1 MSNFDIAHKF
11 TAQWEGAISDHSN
24 DRGGIT
30 AYGASIKF
38 VKGIASTPQ
47 GRDFICQIGVRM
59 PITKESIRQL
69 SRNQVQSMFKHEF
82 WNALHL
88 DGLLLRPAVCLYDMA
103 VNSGPSASIR
113 TAQRGYNRCVIHG
126 SKLTVDGILGPLTRK
141 ALAQD
146 TDAIIHAILNARV
159 DFVEAIV
166 RNDESQRAFLD
177 GWLNRI
183 NGLRAYVMDL

>member
-11 TAQWEGAISDHSN
+11 TAQWEGAISDHPN

-47 GRDFICQIGVRM
+47 GRDFLRQTGVRM
-59 PITKESIRQL
+59 PITKESIRQI
-69 SRNQVQSMFKHEF
+69 SPNQVKAMFRREF
-82 WNALHL
+82 WDALHL
-88 DGLLLRPAVCLYDMA
+88 DNLPLRPAACLYDMA
-103 VNSGPSASIR
+103 VNSGPSASIQ
-113 TAQRGYNRCVIHG
+113 TAQRGYNRCIVYG
-126 SKLTVDGILGPLTRK
+126 FKLTVDGILGRLTRK
-141 ALAQD
+141 ALSHD
-146 TDAIIHAILNARV
+146 TDAIIHAILDARV